1 MTPERLTRIQG
12 WFHRLVNL
20 PLEESRRELEKLET
34 DDPELCREVED
45 LLWSDQHADNFLK
58 HALRSGSDRT
68 SNVSEQRRDRVGQTI
83 SHYRIESRLGG
94 GGMGVVYKAQ
104 DLRLDRYVALKFLP
118 PATDDD
124 EERLK
129 RLIVEAR
136 ATSTLDHPNICTV
149 HQIDQTDDGHWFIV
163 MAYYNGE
170 TLKKRIERGTMQVAE
185 VLDFGAQM
193 SRGLVKAHKEGIVHR
208 DLKPANVMVTK
219 EGVIKIVDFGL
230 AQLVAQT
237 KLTAPG
243 TRLGTP
249 AYMSP
254 EQAQGQ
260 TVDHRTDIW
269 SLGVVLYEMLAGRS
283 PFKGE
288 YELAVIYSIVNEEPP
303 SLATQR
309 PDAPTALVR
318 LVEKALSKDPKDR
331 YQQVE
336 ELSRELEALQG
347 HRTMVRGATTLPTPI
362 PTGSAPATA
371 ARGDQRLIYLGLA
384 TAVAVVIAMVM
395 IFMAREP
402 SAEQAA
408 SLPPAAVTKEA
419 APADTT
425 GAVEAA
431 NAPAAVE
438 VQPEA
443 TRETP
448 TAAPQTPAATPQTPA
463 AAVTRPPAV
472 RPPPAVVSPPAA
484 TSAPP
489 KAQPVVKEPAATKTA
504 RDEAPAA
511 APTRPEVVADEP
523 PPRPTASDLA
533 AQELAAWTRIRGND
547 DIASFE
553 SFLRDN
559 PNGALR
565 QEAQARIDDLKWQAA
580 RVSND
585 AAVLERYVLQNPNS
599 RYVGQAQARLK
610 EMRPP
615 APVEPAPA
623 PAPVAK
629 AEPPPAPRPSEADAI
644 RDVLRRYGVAYRA
657 RDVAQVTALWPTLTA
672 DQVRRIADSFRVAA
686 SIELDLVPQADP
698 EIREDQATVRCR
710 RLIRY
715 ADERGPQRPIDE
727 VVTVA
732 MRKRQGAW
740 FIEAVN

>member
-1 MTPERLTRIQG
+1 MTPERLTQIQG

-20 PLEESRRELEKLET
+20 PLEESRRELEKLDA

-45 LLWSDQHADNFLK
+45 LLWSDQQADDFLK
-58 HALRSGSDRT
+58 QALMSGSDRT
-68 SNVSEQRRDRVGQTI
+68 TGVSEQRRDRIGQTI

-185 VLDFGAQM
+185 VLDLGAQIT
-193 SRGLVKAHKEGIVHR
+193 RGLVKAHKEGIVHR

-303 SLATQR
+303 SLATVR

-336 ELSRELEALQG
+336 DLSRELEALQG
-347 HRTMVRGATTLPTPI
+347 NRTMVRGVATPLPAPVAAA
-362 PTGSAPATA
+362 PAPATA
-371 ARGDQRLIYLGLA
+371 ARSDQRLIYLGLA
-384 TAVAVVIAMVM
+384 AAVAVVIAMVM
-395 IFMAREP
+395 LFLSREP
-402 SAEQAA
+402 AAEQAA
-408 SLPPAAVTKEA
+408 TLPPAAVNKEA
-419 APADTT
+419 APADTA
-425 GAVEAA
+425 GGQPNNRAPVEA
-431 NAPAAVE
+431 
-438 VQPEA
+438 QPKVTPEP
-443 TRETP
+443 P
-448 TAAPQTPAATPQTPA
+448 TAASQPP

-489 KAQPVVKEPAATKTA
+489 KAQPVAKEPAVTKTV
-504 RDEAPAA
+504 REEAPAA
-511 APTRPEVVADEP
+511 APAPPVVADEP
-523 PPRPTASDLA
+523 PPQPRPTASDLA
-533 AQELAAWTRIRGND
+533 AQELAAWTRIRGSGD
-547 DIASFE
+547 VATFE

-565 QEAQARIDDLKWQAA
+565 QEAQAKIDDLKWQAA
-580 RVSND
+580 RASND
-585 AAVLERYVLQNPNS
+585 AAVLERYVQQNPNS
-599 RYVGQAQARLK
+599 RYVAQAQARLK
-610 EMRPP
+610 ELRPPPPPEP
-615 APVEPAPA
+615 APV

-629 AEPPPAPRPSEADAI
+629 VEPPAAPRPSEADAV
-644 RDVLRRYGVAYRA
+644 REVLRRYGAAYRA
-657 RDVAQVTALWPTLTA
+657 RDVEQVTALWPTLTA
-672 DQVRRIADSFRVAA
+672 DQVRRIADSFRIAA
-686 SIELDLVPQADP
+686 SIELDLIPQGDP
-698 EIREDQATVRCR
+698 QIREDQATVRCR

-715 ADERGPQRPIDE
+715 VDERGPQRPVDE